1 MMHGKAL
8 CDGTTR
14 RYGPRSS
21 RSVVRSSTRPEMDS
35 SPRSPTRPL
44 LHLVLSRSSGCLR
57 SIEPGTDS
65 APQVRIGLHAA
76 EATVMADDYA
86 GMGVHQAARVGA
98 LAEAG
103 EIVVT
108 CETVEAQPIGY
119 AVSDERSVSL
129 KGIARP
135 VRVVSI
141 D

>member
-1 MMHGKAL
+1 
-8 CDGTTR
+8 
-14 RYGPRSS
+14 
-21 RSVVRSSTRPEMDS
+21 
-35 SPRSPTRPL
+35 
-44 LHLVLSRSSGCLR
+44 
-57 SIEPGTDS
+57 
-65 APQVRIGLHAA
+65 
-76 EATVMADDYA
+76 MADDYA

-141 D
+141 DWQT